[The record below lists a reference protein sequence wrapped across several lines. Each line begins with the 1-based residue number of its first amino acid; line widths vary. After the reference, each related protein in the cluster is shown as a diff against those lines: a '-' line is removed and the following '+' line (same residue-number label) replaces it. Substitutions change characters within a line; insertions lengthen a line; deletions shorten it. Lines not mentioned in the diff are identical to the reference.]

1 MRRSLVVSL
10 LDQGVLSGFNL
21 LLSFALIRFADPSGF
36 GAFVFAATM
45 LLVAGSLQNALIL
58 TPLGVIVPGE
68 TGFPRAVTLATLG
81 GADRLFRL
89 AAAGLGAALLAL
101 HVAEPAYLAAGAALI
116 YSGLWRETHRAI
128 FAATDRIGRCLA
140 LDAGAVGLGALFT
153 VAAWAV
159 LAPRDAVLVG
169 LSLGN
174 ALAVLIVGR
183 GALPAETGIDLA
195 RAGYRRFWDQAR
207 WSLLGAGTT
216 EAQYRAYVFM
226 VEAFRGGGALG
237 TIQAGRVLMGPLN
250 LFASAWGRVA
260 RPAMARHLAAGNVRA
275 ADRVL
280 RDGLLIL
287 VAVMAVYFVTLVVAW
302 PLAESHVFRG
312 RYPGIALLCALWGI
326 YTAVQVTQIC
336 IGYYVQAAHLFRPLS
351 FVSVAAASVTIVL
364 LCGLAFDLPLAWAII
379 AATIGEAI
387 ALVWLIVLW
396 RLARRRAAAAGP
408 APGPAAPVAS
418 DEPLAAPAGLGF
430 PRALAEYPLDSP
442 AAVARRAL
450 GLAERVEA
458 LRAARRAA
466 AQVAAPSQSTPPIRV
481 VTPAPA
487 APPVRPAPLPPSP
500 AAPAPLAAA
509 VRRAPPARIPPAPP
523 ATALADLFEAFA
535 AWVPALVMAYAWLVW
550 PLLFGEPVDRIDN
563 YLNPAAGLKADN
575 NWLNQVYFPPLL
587 LVAFTAFGL
596 SARRNLADLARPPV
610 LAVLALLGWAGLTA
624 LWAIDPSITIRR
636 LALQVIIVATV
647 IFAMAAQ
654 RDPLDALRRIFWL
667 AVAVVAVNLVAV
679 AVKPPGPLGH
689 EGIYPQKNSLGSA
702 MALAILF
709 GLFRVFDGNVFTRFV
724 ALGTTLVAAV
734 LLVLSQ
740 SKTSLALVLLT
751 PLVLAASLFIARY
764 LRISAAVSVFA
775 LVGCVY
781 LAYEVGAQSLL
792 FGFFDVTGRLFG
804 DPTITNRT
812 DIWTFALSAIADRPW
827 LGHGFETFWQIGPG
841 SPSAHAPGFIAKMPH
856 AHNGY
861 IDAVLQ
867 GGLVQLLLLFAVIA
881 TALHTAAAHVDRDP
895 LRAAATL
902 SVVLFVTFF
911 NLFETTWFRGFNHTH
926 IAVLVALVAA
936 ALSRAAA
943 PRPFPPRRAPH
954 PRAPVLA
961 AMPLAL
967 STASVPSGRR

>member
-36 GAFVFAATM
+36 GAFVFAATL

-101 HVAEPAYLAAGAALI
+101 HAAEPAYLAAGAALI
-116 YSGLWRETHRAI
+116 YSGLWRETHRAV

-140 LDAGAVGLGALFT
+140 LDASAVGLGALFT

-260 RPAMARHLAAGNVRA
+260 RPAMARHLAACNVGA

-287 VAVMAVYFVTLVVAW
+287 VAVMAVYFVALVVAW
-302 PLAESHVFRG
+302 PLAETHVFRG

-326 YTAVQVTQIC
+326 YTVVQVTQIC

-351 FVSVAAASVTIVL
+351 FVSVAAASVTIIL

-379 AATIGEAI
+379 AATVGEAI

-396 RLARRRAAAAGP
+396 RLARRSGRPGGNARAIGPTPEEPAPDLDPPRPASPAMAPAVALRAA
-408 APGPAAPVAS
+408 
-418 DEPLAAPAGLGF
+418 
-430 PRALAEYPLDSP
+430 
-442 AAVARRAL
+442 

-458 LRAARRAA
+458 LRARRAVAPALA
-466 AQVAAPSQSTPPIRV
+466 ANAPASAM
-481 VTPAPA
+481 PAPA
-487 APPVRPAPLPPSP
+487 VAPIRQSMPAPTPYPNALRHWDPRSGFQR
-500 AAPAPLAAA
+500 AAESLAAW
-509 VRRAPPARIPPAPP
+509 I
-523 ATALADLFEAFA
+523 
-535 AWVPALVMAYAWLVW
+535 PALVLAYAYLIW

-563 YLNPAAGLKADN
+563 YLNPNAGLKADN

-587 LVAFTAFGL
+587 LLALVSWLTV
-596 SARRNLADLARPPV
+596 ARRRLGDLARAPI
-610 LAVLALLGWAGLTA
+610 LAILALIVWAGFTA
-624 LWAIDPSITIRR
+624 LWAIDPETTIRR

-647 IFAMAAQ
+647 VFSVAAL
-654 RDPLDALRRIFWL
+654 RDPLDALRRAFWL
-667 AVAVVAVNLVAV
+667 SVLVVAVNVVAV
-679 AVKPPGPLGH
+679 ATMPPGPLGY

-702 MALAILF
+702 MALAMLLC
-709 GLFRVFDGNVFTRFV
+709 LFRVGDGNPFTRLM
-724 ALGTTLVAAV
+724 ALGTVIVAGA
-734 LLVLSQ
+734 LLLLSQ
-740 SKTSLALVLLT
+740 SKTSLALILLT
-751 PLVLAASLFIARY
+751 PMFLIASLFVARY
-764 LRISAAVSVFA
+764 LRISAAVTVFG
-775 LVGCVY
+775 LVFTLY
-781 LAYEVGAQSLL
+781 LLYEVGAQGLV

-812 DIWTFALSAIADRPW
+812 DIWAFALSAISDRPW
-827 LGHGFETFWQIGPG
+827 LGYGFETFWQIGPG

-861 IDAVLQ
+861 LDAVLQ
-867 GGLVQLLLLFAVIA
+867 GGIPQLLLLLGTIAV
-881 TALHTAAAHVDRDP
+881 ALHAAAAHVDRDP
-895 LRAAATL
+895 GRAVATL
-902 SVVLFVTFF
+902 SIVLFVTFF

-926 IAVLVALVAA
+926 IAVLIAIVVAA
-936 ALSRAAA
+936 LPPLGARNPVRRPTPSRGV
-943 PRPFPPRRAPH
+943 
-954 PRAPVLA
+954 PVRLA
-961 AMPLAL
+961 GGSPQGFA
-967 STASVPSGRR
+967 R